1 MSCSSEAPGTIQS
14 KITEGAVTCPSCRHT
29 SQATMW
35 DVLEAKCNPER
46 AGQLATG
53 ELLVHRCPECGVLVP
68 LDYPLFYIDRDRQVA
83 VYYPA
88 GKGELDAICTLFVQ
102 ANQRFAGIDLVSL
115 RKKEFELRVAPTRY
129 ELAEK
134 VTAWR
139 AALNDKVLEVFK
151 AVLLRELN
159 ARNPEAAFCEIQL
172 TGVKGESPEQKL
184 EFTLFVEKPGADG
197 KPEVVPAGAGVTM
210 PRAAYAQLGADI
222 DVRCE
227 IDRRYTPVVN
237 AAWAQ
242 EILAAIEKAQA
253 QA

>member
-1 MSCSSEAPGTIQS
+1 MSCPSEAPSTIQS
-14 KITEGAVTCPSCRHT
+14 KITEGAVKCPSCGAV

-46 AGQLATG
+46 AAQLASG

-68 LDYPLFYIDRDRQVA
+68 LDYPLFYVDRDRKVA
-83 VYYPA
+83 AFYPA
-88 GKGELDAICTLFVQ
+88 GQGELEAICTLFVQ

-115 RKKEFELRVAPTRY
+115 RKNEFEMRVTPTRY

-134 VTAWR
+134 VTAWQ
-139 AALNDKVLEVFK
+139 AGLNDKVLEVFK
-151 AVLLRELN
+151 AVLLRELKG
-159 ARNPEAAFCEIQL
+159 RNPEAGFCEIQL
-172 TGVKGESPEQKL
+172 VGAQGEGADQKL
-184 EFTLFVEKPGADG
+184 EFTLFVQKEGADG

-210 PRAAYAQLGADI
+210 PRAAYAQLGANV

-227 IDRRYTPVVN
+227 IDRLYTPVVN

-242 EILAAIEKAQA
+242 ETLAAIEKVQA
-253 QA
+253 